1 MHLKQQTPA
10 AVQSKGPAPDLARP
24 AVTSN
29 WAAPSL
35 DAVTSI
41 AHGLSFTVLDI
52 IETRLPGVRNDI
64 IPRSTRAAQ
73 KKKSDSL
80 TPAQSE
86 SVYQVKKVLD
96 FASQI
101 FQDEGKTRRFLTRPH
116 PMLGNRPPLDLAIES
131 GAGADL
137 VVNILGRGAYGGGA

>member
-1 MHLKQQTPA
+1 MQPKYVDPA
-10 AVQSKGPAPDLARP
+10 AASTKRPAPSLARP
-24 AVTSN
+24 VTTGN

-35 DAVTSI
+35 EAVTSI
-41 AHGLSFTVLDI
+41 ANGLSFMVLDG
-52 IETRLPGVRNDI
+52 IEAQLPGVRDDI

-96 FASQI
+96 FAAQI
-101 FQDEGKTRRFLTRPH
+101 FQDEDKTHRFLTRPH

-137 VVNILGRGAYGGGA
+137 VINILGRGAYGGGA